1 MTPRA
6 LQRLIFAGCR
16 ALGIDDDTR
25 RDLQAQVTGKASL
38 RDMTGA
44 QLQQVLDELRRR
56 GFDPAQ
62 NRGRG
67 RAGFRPAAPR
77 QDLRLIHVLWRR
89 LGEAGVTTPGRPALN
104 AFVRKRFGAGWGFVP
119 ADIDA
124 LRDAAQINAVIRAL
138 RAMADR
144 AGVDLDRGRR

>member
-1 MTPRA
+1 
-6 LQRLIFAGCR
+6 
-16 ALGIDDDTR
+16 
-25 RDLQAQVTGKASL
+25 
-38 RDMTGA
+38 
-44 QLQQVLDELRRR
+44 
-56 GFDPAQ
+56 
-62 NRGRG
+62 
-67 RAGFRPAAPR
+67 
-77 QDLRLIHVLWRR
+77 
-89 LGEAGVTTPGRPALN
+89 VTTPGRPALN